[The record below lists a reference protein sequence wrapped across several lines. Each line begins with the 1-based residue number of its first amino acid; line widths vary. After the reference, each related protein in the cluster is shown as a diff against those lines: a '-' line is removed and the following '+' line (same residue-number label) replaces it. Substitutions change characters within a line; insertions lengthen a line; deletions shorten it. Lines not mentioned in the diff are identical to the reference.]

1 MSGGDLAVGL
11 SSLRQS
17 QVAREGDDATQL
29 WIEALEAIQIQSRE
43 AFGGEL
49 ARFYPSNETITRGA
63 YRLSGPRLLSP
74 LKPGPIVKQAPRTAV
89 GRTC

>member
-1 MSGGDLAVGL
+1 VSGGDLAVGL

-43 AFGGEL
+43 ALRGEL
-49 ARFYPSNETITRGA
+49 ARFYPSGELR
-63 YRLSGPRLLSP
+63 
-74 LKPGPIVKQAPRTAV
+74 
-89 GRTC
+89 